1 MGWLKKFGRAQNI
14 LELVKGQGIYLKKW
28 AADKKDNVIIGQMSG
43 IQTNVY
49 GRVLE
54 QKEWSTTTVIYGI
67 NLQGDP
73 LQYA

>member
-1 MGWLKKFGRAQNI
+1 MIIASYIFLALQRSSGQKNDNIIFGHNFANP
-14 LELVKGQGIYLKKW
+14 
-28 AADKKDNVIIGQMSG
+28 NM
-43 IQTNVY
+43 VY

>member
-1 MGWLKKFGRAQNI
+1 MSNVI
-14 LELVKGQGIYLKKW
+14 TIYLNQTKKININYW
-28 AADKKDNVIIGQMSG
+28 MKSG

>member
-1 MGWLKKFGRAQNI
+1 MIIASYIFLALQRSSGQKNDNIIFGQNSAI
-14 LELVKGQGIYLKKW
+14 PT
-28 AADKKDNVIIGQMSG
+28 M
-43 IQTNVY
+43 VY

>member
-1 MGWLKKFGRAQNI
+1 MSNVI
-14 LELVKGQGIYLKKW
+14 TIYLNQTLSKKININYW
-28 AADKKDNVIIGQMSG
+28 MKSG